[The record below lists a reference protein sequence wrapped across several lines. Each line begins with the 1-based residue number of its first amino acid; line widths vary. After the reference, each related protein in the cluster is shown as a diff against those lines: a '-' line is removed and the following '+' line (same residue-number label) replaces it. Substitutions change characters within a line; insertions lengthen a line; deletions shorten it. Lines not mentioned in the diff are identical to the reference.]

1 VEFKTLFYKKI
12 LFIGSVAS
20 TLFLSGCGSM
30 FKDFNSV
37 PSFSD
42 VRTDL
47 GSSKFDGS
55 SFDTDDLGYG
65 PPHDQYNRASLF
77 WHNSDNF
84 YNDPRAKKPGD
95 IVTVLISIN
104 DRASINNKSDIKR
117 NTKDTYA
124 IGASYSFLKK
134 IGGNI
139 TGSSDSQ
146 SQGDGKIQ
154 RNEDIHLSIAAIV
167 TKVLPNGN
175 LLIDGS
181 QQVRV
186 NYEMRNLNI
195 TGIVRPNDIAGN
207 NTISYDK
214 IAEARISYGGRGR
227 ASEVQNTPYGQQILN
242 RIAPF

>member
-1 VEFKTLFYKKI
+1 MFYKKFLLI
-12 LFIGSVAS
+12 CSLGSVLLL
-20 TLFLSGCGSM
+20 TGCGSM
-30 FKDFNSV
+30 FRDFNTV
-37 PSFSD
+37 PSFSE
-42 VRTDL
+42 VRTNL
-47 GSSKFDGS
+47 GTDKFDNIN
-55 SFDTDDLGYG
+55 FDSDDLDYG
-65 PPHDQYNRASLF
+65 PPHDKYNKASLYS
-77 WHNSDNF
+77 HSSSSF

-95 IVTVLISIN
+95 ILTVLISIN

-117 NTKDTYA
+117 NTKEQYTV
-124 IGASYSFLKK
+124 GASYSFLKK
-134 IGGNI
+134 IGGNVS
-139 TGSSDSQ
+139 GSSDSQ

-154 RNEDIHLSIAAIV
+154 RNEDIHLSVAAIV

-186 NYEMRNLNI
+186 NYEMRELNI
-195 TGIVRPNDIAGN
+195 TGIVRPGDIAGN

-242 RIAPF
+242 RVAPF